1 MLIHVSSFSCTQFGL
16 KLVPFPQLSVSKEV
30 FLNPFKAHV
39 TFKIESKESVD
50 RLEGALDRLD
60 YLHDGVFY
68 TDAQAIKDCIPS
80 DYEFGRRWS
89 RTIAGRQFVHR
100 SGTLFVRIL
109 TEIKGRAIII
119 VFNNYNYLNKED
131 NAKQVCKDVFASLS
145 ACVTSLSSEN
155 WDEIASTGSIVRA
168 GAKPIEMDGLDLISS
183 PTGSSAEGTPEI
195 HARADES
202 TGEDKGD
209 QGQDDTSPLHAPTE
223 P

>member
-1 MLIHVSSFSCTQFGL
+1 M
-16 KLVPFPQLSVSKEV
+16 KLVPFPQLSVSKDV

-39 TFKIESKESVD
+39 TFKIESKEGVD
-50 RLEGALDRLD
+50 RLEAALDGLD

-109 TEIKGRAIII
+109 TEVKGRALVV
-119 VFNNYNYLNKED
+119 VFNNYNYLSREE
-131 NAKQVCKDVFASLS
+131 NAKRICQEVFTSLS
-145 ACVTSLSSEN
+145 ACVTSLNNEN
-155 WDEIASTGSIVRA
+155 WDDIASSGRTVRA
-168 GAKPIEMDGLDLISS
+168 EAKPIELDELDLMSS
-183 PTGSSAEGTPEI
+183 PTSSSVGGTPES
-195 HARADES
+195 HALPHEGISEEKGD
-202 TGEDKGD
+202 GD
-209 QGQDDTSPLHAPTE
+209 QGDPSSPAQATDE